1 MILIKLSRHNHIVHS
16 NILNIHVCLKS
27 IKFVICPMWLS
38 VAPGIIVG
46 VEEVNHGFFVNT
58 YLVKFLNNTL
68 FGVKFSINIQ
78 LQISSTHHHKQDV
91 VDEFHQ
97 VSVDEEPEVHLLDP
111 HNQSGKQ

>member
-1 MILIKLSRHNHIVHS
+1 MNLV
-16 NILNIHVCLKS
+16 
-27 IKFVICPMWLS
+27 
-38 VAPGIIVG
+38 
-46 VEEVNHGFFVNT
+46 FFVNT
-58 YLVKFLNNTL
+58 YLVKFINNTR

-111 HNQSGKQ
+111 HNQSRKR